1 MYLFYLFQKLDIYPQ
16 SEILSIKSVLS
27 QYNPIKTTY
36 SDLISLTNK
45 INSLFH
51 TIEMK
56 HKTINTLN
64 NEILKMENKVLCLNR
79 NINKGIKVEN
89 VNYVILLYNKTM
101 NKELENSLNVVYII
115 YIQ

>member
-1 MYLFYLFQKLDIYPQ
+1 
-16 SEILSIKSVLS
+16 
-27 QYNPIKTTY
+27 
-36 SDLISLTNK
+36 
-45 INSLFH
+45 
-51 TIEMK
+51 MK

-115 YIQ
+115 YI